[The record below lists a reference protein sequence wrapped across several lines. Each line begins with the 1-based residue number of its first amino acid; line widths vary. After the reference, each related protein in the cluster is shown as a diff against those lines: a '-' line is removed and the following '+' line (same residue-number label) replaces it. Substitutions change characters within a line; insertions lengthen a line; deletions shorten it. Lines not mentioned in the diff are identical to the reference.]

1 MSHKKTARQSLDIV
15 YVLEYGVWKATALY
29 TGLEL
34 DVFTMIDRGNHT
46 LDSITSAVGGDHR
59 GLRILLGALCS
70 LKLLRK
76 CKGDYFLTNTS
87 EHFLVRGRPAY
98 YGDWCL
104 YTQLAFDTR
113 SRLADGIRTS
123 RAVGIDASK
132 PDSDNLWKCDT
143 SRALYTWPLEAKLA
157 RQMWRKLGISNRI
170 KTSLPILDVACGTA
184 VNSFALAQTDLNTR
198 ITALDFPHVL
208 EVTRLI
214 AQAMGV
220 AEQVDF
226 YPGDATT
233 SDLGTDH
240 FDIVFLGKILYYFDV
255 ENAVDILRRV
265 HSALKKNGL
274 VVINTYINDDRSCKD
289 QMAMMAALQLYIFAP
304 HSHVYNFSEY
314 RNLLKQAG
322 FNNVVRHTNT
332 LITAKRTNAEVRLR

>member
-15 YVLEYGVWKATALY
+15 YDIEYRVWKATALY

-34 DVFTMIDRGNHT
+34 DLFTIIAEGNHT
-46 LDSITSAVGGDHR
+46 LDSITSAVVGDQR
-59 GLRILLGALCS
+59 GLRILLDALCS

-76 CKGDYFLTNTS
+76 CKGEYFLMTTS

-104 YTQLAFDTR
+104 HTQLAFDTR
-113 SRLADGIRTS
+113 SRLADGMRTG

-157 RQMWRKLGISNRI
+157 RQIWRKLGINHRI
-170 KTSLPILDVACGTA
+170 KTPLQILDVACGTA
-184 VNSFALAQTDLNTR
+184 VNSLVLAQADSNIR
-198 ITALDFPHVL
+198 ITALDFPRVL
-208 EVTRLI
+208 EATRLI
-214 AQAMGV
+214 AKAMGV
-220 AEQVDF
+220 EEQVDF
-226 YPGDATT
+226 YPGDAIT

-255 ENAVDILRRV
+255 ENALDILRRV
-265 HSALKKNGL
+265 HSALKNDGM
-274 VVINTYINDDRSCKD
+274 VVISTYIGDDRSCKD
-289 QMAMMAALQLYIFAP
+289 QMAMMASLQLYIFAP
-304 HSHVYNFSEY
+304 YSHVYNFSEY
-314 RNLLKQAG
+314 RNLLKQSG
-322 FNNVVRHTNT
+322 FDNVFRHTET
-332 LITAKRTNAEVRLR
+332 LITATKQL